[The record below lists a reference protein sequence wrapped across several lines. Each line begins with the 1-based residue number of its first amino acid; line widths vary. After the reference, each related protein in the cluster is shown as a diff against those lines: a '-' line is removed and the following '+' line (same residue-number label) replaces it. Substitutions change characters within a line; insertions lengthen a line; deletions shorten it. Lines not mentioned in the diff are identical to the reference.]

1 MQAIWFVLAAIA
13 GVVLGFLLRGGSSK
27 AEKSLIEQRNRELA
41 AELGGL
47 RDELAR
53 ARAESESRASFE
65 ALAAERQ
72 GTLVRLEAERN
83 TLREELRIKAETE
96 PAQTARISQL
106 EADLRNASRNLADQ
120 IALYESTKQALGVE
134 RKEAVTRLEAER
146 NALREELRVKNE
158 TESAQAARISQLE
171 ADLNNERQNLA
182 EKLSILENAKQALAH
197 QFEALAADILEK
209 KSKTFSEGSQKEL
222 GTLLTPLRDQIKE
235 FREKVE
241 QAQTDS
247 KTGVTKLETLI
258 GTLGGLNQQ
267 LTEEARN
274 LSTALRGSSKAQGD
288 WGELIVRNLLE
299 KAGLREGEQFRVQ
312 ETFDGATGEGDGQQ
326 KKLRP
331 DVIVNLP
338 GGRHLVIDA
347 KVSLNAYTD
356 SVNAATEEERKAAVK
371 RHLASVRSHVDELA
385 ERRYHKL
392 AALETPD
399 FVVMFIP
406 IEPAFLEALHEDE
419 ALWRYAYEKEV
430 LVVGPTTLLFVIR
443 IVDNLWQ
450 QELQARSVQD
460 VMNRGAELYDKF
472 VGFVSDLEAVGKSL
486 RGADQSYGNAMK
498 KLSEGRGNLVRQVE
512 LLKQLGIRTNKS
524 LPRGLLDNAGAEGEG
539 LALAA
544 EAEENGEAE

>member
-1 MQAIWFVLAAIA
+1 MQALIA
-13 GVVLGFLLRGGSSK
+13 GVVAAFVGILIGFWLRTVSAK
-27 AEKSLIEQRNRELA
+27 AEKVQLAQRA
-41 AELGGL
+41 AEQSNELTAV
-47 RDELAR
+47 RSELAR
-53 ARAESESRASFE
+53 VQAESAARAGFES
-65 ALAAERQ
+65 LAGERGKTIAAVTAERD
-72 GTLVRLEAERN
+72 GV
-83 TLREELRIKAETE
+83 REELKVISNAANTKSARIKELETK
-96 PAQTARISQL
+96 L
-106 EADLRNASRNLADQ
+106 ENEQKNL
-120 IALYESTKQALGVE
+120 T
-134 RKEAVTRLEAER
+134 
-146 NALREELRVKNE
+146 
-158 TESAQAARISQLE
+158 
-171 ADLNNERQNLA
+171 
-182 EKLSILENAKQALAH
+182 EKLALLDGAKQALAN
-197 QFEALAADILEK
+197 QFEALAADILDK
-209 KSKTFSEGSQKEL
+209 KSKSFSEGSQKEL

-267 LTEEARN
+267 LSEEARN
-274 LSTALRGSSKAQGD
+274 LTTALRGSSKAQGD

-312 ETFDGATGEGDGQQ
+312 ESFDAAPGDDERQ
-326 KKLRP
+326 KKVRP

-338 GGRHLVIDA
+338 GSRHLVIDS

-356 SVNAATEEERKAAVK
+356 SVNAATEEERKVAVK
-371 RHLASVRSHVDELA
+371 RHLASVRGHIDELA
-385 ERRYHKL
+385 AVRYHKL
-392 AALETPD
+392 HALDTPD

-406 IEPAFLEALHEDE
+406 IEPAFLVALHEDE
-419 ALWRYAYEKEV
+419 GLWRYAYEKEV
-430 LVVGPTTLLFVIR
+430 LLVGPTTLLFVIR

-498 KLSEGRGNLVRQVE
+498 KLSEGRGNLIRQVE
-512 LLKQLGIRTNKS
+512 LLKGLGVRTGKS
-524 LPRGLLDNAGAEGEG
+524 LPRNLLDSSGFEEEG

-544 EAEENGEAE
+544 EADEGSEAK

>member
-1 MQAIWFVLAAIA
+1 MQLLIVAAIA
-13 GVVLGFLLRGGSSK
+13 VVVGGLFGFWLGKAFAQTDSQLLGKSLTGLE
-27 AEKSLIEQRNRELA
+27 AEKVLMERRTQELTAELA
-41 AELGGL
+41 VVRVAQAQTQAESA
-47 RDELAR
+47 AR
-53 ARAESESRASFE
+53 AGFESLAGERASTI
-65 ALAAERQ
+65 AQLAAERD
-72 GTLVRLEAERN
+72 G
-83 TLREELRIKAETE
+83 LREELQAKGATDRT
-96 PAQTARISQL
+96 QTARIKEL
-106 EADLRNASRNLADQ
+106 E
-120 IALYESTKQALGVE
+120 T
-134 RKEAVTRLEAER
+134 
-146 NALREELRVKNE
+146 ELR
-158 TESAQAARISQLE
+158 
-171 ADLNNERQNLA
+171 NERQNLQ
-182 EKLSILENAKQALAH
+182 EKLALLESAKQTLAH
-197 QFEALAADILEK
+197 QFESLAADILEK
-209 KSKTFSEGSQKEL
+209 KSKSFSEGSQKEL

-235 FREKVE
+235 FRDKVE
-241 QAQTDS
+241 QAQSDS

-267 LTEEARN
+267 LTDEARN
-274 LSTALRGSSKAQGD
+274 LSSALRGSSKAQGD

-312 ETFDGATGEGDGQQ
+312 ETFDAAPGDGDARQ
-326 KKLRP
+326 KKVRP

-371 RHLASVRSHVDELA
+371 RHLASVRAHVDELA

-406 IEPAFLEALHEDE
+406 IEPAFLEALHEDD

-486 RGADQSYGNAMK
+486 RGADDSYSKAMK
-498 KLSEGRGNLVRQVE
+498 KLGEGRGNLIRQVE
-512 LLKQLGIRTNKS
+512 MLKQLGIRTSKS
-524 LPRGLLDNAGAEGEG
+524 LPRGLLDNAGVEDEGEG
-539 LALAA
+539 LSLAA
-544 EAEENGEAE
+544 AADETEESSEAE